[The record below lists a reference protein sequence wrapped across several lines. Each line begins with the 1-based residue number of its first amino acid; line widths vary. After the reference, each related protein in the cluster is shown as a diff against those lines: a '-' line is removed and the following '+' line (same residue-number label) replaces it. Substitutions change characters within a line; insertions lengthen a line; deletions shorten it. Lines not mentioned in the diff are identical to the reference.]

1 MCNLCV
7 TGLDESLGHA
17 DLHQMFSKFGQI
29 KSAKVAID
37 HKTHKSKCYGHVW
50 FMQEDSCMKAIAESQ
65 TYQNNTKMPYLC
77 AIFEMSGLRHA
88 KNFIREG
95 YHTVTVI
102 NYPSCYTAD
111 ELKSIFS
118 HAPILNMSILPR
130 KVLEKSSS
138 WPEVQTRAEITFQ
151 STVDARE
158 ACMLN
163 GVKIRD
169 TQLQV
174 RPSDHQ
180 PAVMSDA
187 SKSMSTAPKP
197 PVTTDGEFEIST
209 FTGNFTGK
217 PT

>member
-1 MCNLCV
+1 
-7 TGLDESLGHA
+7 
-17 DLHQMFSKFGQI
+17 
-29 KSAKVAID
+29 
-37 HKTHKSKCYGHVW
+37 
-50 FMQEDSCMKAIAESQ
+50 
-65 TYQNNTKMPYLC
+65 MPYLC
-77 AIFEMSGLRHA
+77 KIFEMSGLRHA
-88 KNFIREG
+88 RNFIREG

-180 PAVMSDA
+180 PAVAMPEA
-187 SKSMSTAPKP
+187 SKSKSAAPKP

-209 FTGNFTGK
+209 FTGNYTGK
-217 PT
+217 PTSNNNLYVSQLPKTVNGDGSQLAFRKVFARYGKIVSFKLVNKENFPCNVVYVAYKYPTQAQAALDQVSS